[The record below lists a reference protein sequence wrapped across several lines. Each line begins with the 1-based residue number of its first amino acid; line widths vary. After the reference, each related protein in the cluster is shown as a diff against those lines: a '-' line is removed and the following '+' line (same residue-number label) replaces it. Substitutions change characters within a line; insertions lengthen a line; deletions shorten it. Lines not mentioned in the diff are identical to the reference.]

1 MKAKASV
8 EQKANGISKK
18 TTMDHSEEQS
28 IEEETQ
34 SKESKPAALRGIETL
49 AITSGGQEDATK
61 ERKVIKKKAKKPD
74 DSKDNISVVSE
85 IYQSEITR
93 VSFESFFCFC
103 VLNVCTIA

>member
-85 IYQSEITR
+85 DLSIR
-93 VSFESFFCFC
+93 NHKSFF
-103 VLNVCTIA
+103 